1 MSIKRNEYRL
11 CSFVLSLA
19 IIISCLPLHFAAADN
34 DDGPLP
40 YAVSYTTYDTTY
52 DAIVKMYIKVMTA
65 HCRNQSRGRHDL
77 YSDLLYYDCPEF
89 IDWDIDKLSGAAKEK
104 RIKEL
109 QEEQLQYMKNNY
121 GFAIL
126 DINGDGIDELIIG
139 CGHFSVYELFTIDN
153 GKVRELIR
161 AGARYDCHLLNDG
174 TLLRWG
180 SSGGGKYTHELFC
193 LSDTGKV
200 TFVKGYYCDDE
211 LSYLKQYAEGDCWF
225 RLIDV
230 DKPYTDKAADHV
242 PVSEV
247 NDWYAKCEANYAN
260 VHFIPF
266 AAYEKGLSGD
276 GIAVF
281 SVNGKTTGT
290 SKVRVRSKP
299 DSKSK
304 IVTEKKVGTYVNAIA
319 LEGDYYK
326 VSVGKKTGY
335 VHKDYLT
342 LLTDLPTNEEKQ

>member
-1 MSIKRNEYRL
+1 MSIKRKEYRL

-139 CGHFSVYELFTIDN
+139 CGHSSVYELFTIDN

-161 AGARYDCHLLNDG
+161 AGGRYGCCLLNDG
-174 TLLRWG
+174 GLFRYAYN
-180 SSGGGKYTHELFC
+180 GGGEYRYELYHM
-193 LSDTGKV
+193 DGV
-200 TFVKGYYCDDE
+200 NAVKFTEGYAYDWSAGYNVFAEDE
-211 LSYLKQYAEGDCWF
+211 CWF
-225 RLIDV
+225 KFNGKDQPTPNDMDQHIDASVVKHWV
-230 DKPYTDKAADHV
+230 DVH
-242 PVSEV
+242 
-247 NDWYAKCEANYAN
+247 EANHAN

-326 VSVGKKTGY
+326 VTVGKKTGY

-342 LLTDLPTNEEKQ
+342 LLTDLPTNDEKQ